1 MDQWVVYSS
10 KLAFVVVYLAGLF
23 FHTIVYMINDYFSSI
38 LQIAASC
45 SPAVDFFFRSDAW
58 KEQKQFAKKLD
69 SASVDDTSQVDIGLI
84 VFWQVRLVNVNF
96 LVQFL

>member
-1 MDQWVVYSS
+1 
-10 KLAFVVVYLAGLF
+10 
-23 FHTIVYMINDYFSSI
+23 MINDYFSSI

-96 LVQFL
+96 LVQFLYHEWATRNATPLVRNSVV